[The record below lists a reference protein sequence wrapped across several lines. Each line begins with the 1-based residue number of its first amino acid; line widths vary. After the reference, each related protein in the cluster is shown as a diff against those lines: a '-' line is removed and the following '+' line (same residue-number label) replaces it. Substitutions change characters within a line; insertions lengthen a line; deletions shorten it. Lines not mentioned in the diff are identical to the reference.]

1 MDKKTLNL
9 TELSIYIGI
18 SRRTLYNMIQ
28 DGRFPVQPIKGL
40 EPKRWS
46 VEKVNEW
53 IESKGND
60 KQLMSYGKMFET
72 LRENIKFRH

>member
-1 MDKKTLNL
+1 MNKKTLSL
-9 TELSIYIGI
+9 TELSEYIGV
-18 SRRTLYNMIQ
+18 SRTTLYTMIQ

-53 IESKGND
+53 IESKDIDN
-60 KQLMSYGKMFET
+60 L
-72 LRENIKFRH
+72 

>member
-9 TELSIYIGI
+9 TELAKYIGV
-18 SRRTLYNMIQ
+18 SRKTLYTMIQ
-28 DGRFPVQPIKGL
+28 GGRFPVQPIKGL

-53 IESKGND
+53 IESKEND
-60 KQLMSYGKMFET
+60 
-72 LRENIKFRH
+72 NN

>member
-1 MDKKTLNL
+1 MEKKTLNL
-9 TELSIYIGI
+9 TDLAKYIGI
-18 SRRTLYNMIQ
+18 TRRTLYIMIH

-53 IESKGND
+53 IESK
-60 KQLMSYGKMFET
+60 
-72 LRENIKFRH
+72 ENVD

>member
-1 MDKKTLNL
+1 MNKKTLSL
-9 TELSIYIGI
+9 TELSEYIGV
-18 SRRTLYNMIQ
+18 SRTTLYIMIQ

-53 IESKGND
+53 IENKD
-60 KQLMSYGKMFET
+60 DRL
-72 LRENIKFRH
+72 

>member
-9 TELSIYIGI
+9 TALAQFI
-18 SRRTLYNMIQ
+18 SVGRKTLYTMIQ

-46 VEKVNEW
+46 DEKVNEW
-53 IESKGND
+53 IESKEND
-60 KQLMSYGKMFET
+60 
-72 LRENIKFRH
+72 NN

>member
-9 TELSIYIGI
+9 TELSIYIDI

-60 KQLMSYGKMFET
+60 
-72 LRENIKFRH
+72 NN

>member
-9 TELSIYIGI
+9 TELAKYIGVG
-18 SRRTLYNMIQ
+18 RKTLYTMIQ

-53 IESKGND
+53 IEGKEND
-60 KQLMSYGKMFET
+60 
-72 LRENIKFRH
+72 NN

>member
-9 TELSIYIGI
+9 TELAKYIGVG
-18 SRRTLYNMIQ
+18 RKTLYTMIQ

-53 IESKGND
+53 IEGKEND
-60 KQLMSYGKMFET
+60 
-72 LRENIKFRH
+72 NV

>member
-1 MDKKTLNL
+1 MNKKTLTL
-9 TELSIYIGI
+9 TELAEYIGVAR
-18 SRRTLYNMIQ
+18 STLYTMIQ

-53 IESKGND
+53 IESKD
-60 KQLMSYGKMFET
+60 DRF
-72 LRENIKFRH
+72 

>member
-1 MDKKTLNL
+1 MEQKTLNL
-9 TELSIYIGI
+9 TELAKYIGI
-18 SRRTLYNMIQ
+18 GRNALYIMIK

-53 IESKGND
+53 IESEEND
-60 KQLMSYGKMFET
+60 
-72 LRENIKFRH
+72 NN